1 MIASVALI
9 YTTFNI
15 NMKDKRKYIASL
27 SSIGA
32 TKKQI
37 IKIYLIEAAIIAII
51 SIILGMILTFAI
63 DYLLIKILNNLFK
76 SIQGNIL
83 NTTLEVMADVDMQF
97 ICSSEIMGI
106 SIILVIFIVFLS
118 SLIPIVNASKASII
132 EMIKKNE
139 YKRVSK
145 ISK

>member
-1 MIASVALI
+1 
-9 YTTFNI
+9 
-15 NMKDKRKYIASL
+15 MKDKRKYIASL

-139 YKRVSK
+139 YKRLFAWK
-145 ISK
+145 